1 MKISEGIIVN
11 RKRYTQEFKQAV
23 VKEAVEVG
31 NAAQVARRH
40 EITTNMIYRWM
51 KQSKHQEFK
60 QTRPNA
66 KKVAQFTPSVDE
78 YRAIEEENDKLK
90 RILGEKDLEIEILR
104 DLVKKVDPTYRRR

>member
-1 MKISEGIIVN
+1 M
-11 RKRYTQEFKQAV
+11 
-23 VKEAVEVG
+23 EVG

-40 EITTNMIYRWM
+40 EITANMVYRWM
-51 KQSKHQEFK
+51 KQSKHQDFK
-60 QTRPNA
+60 QARPEA
-66 KKVAQFTPSVDE
+66 KKVAPFTPSMEE